1 MTLTSLLHVFKYRIL
16 AKPYFGTKDVIVG
29 QNVTFGKNVVFNC
42 RRVRIGD
49 GVIFQ
54 NNICINSDV
63 FEIGDYGLVYSDC
76 FFPGPGKLIIGHNF
90 WLGNGSVIDSQAGT
104 FIGNNV
110 GIGAYSQLWTH
121 MSFGDVLY
129 GCVFDSHKNL
139 RIEDDAWLVGHCLVS
154 PVTIGARSLALPGS
168 VITKDMMPD
177 HTYAGVPIR
186 DITEKFGRQFNVTAL
201 KERRDYLQKLIEDFA
216 IRYQINDIAKHVKIV
231 HDKSEMNDS
240 CDPVT
245 IFNVADRTYLKRQTE
260 IERLLIRFLLPKAK
274 FIPLDSQQKE

>member
-1 MTLTSLLHVFKYRIL
+1 
-16 AKPYFGTKDVIVG
+16 
-29 QNVTFGKNVVFNC
+29 
-42 RRVRIGD
+42 
-49 GVIFQ
+49 
-54 NNICINSDV
+54 
-63 FEIGDYGLVYSDC
+63 
-76 FFPGPGKLIIGHNF
+76 
-90 WLGNGSVIDSQAGT
+90 
-104 FIGNNV
+104 
-110 GIGAYSQLWTH
+110 